1 MLPTLT
7 RCDVRVLVLCTVHDP
22 RDARVSGREIAALLE
37 AGHQVTQ
44 AAPFSD
50 FAVQARPGVVPI
62 DIPAA
67 RGRHRA
73 RALRAARTVL
83 RREGPRHDVVILH
96 NPEAVLA
103 AAGMRHQVLVW
114 DVHEDTAAAI
124 SMKDWIP
131 GSLKRP
137 AAALVRRLERYAER
151 HMRLMLAES
160 AYAER
165 FARPHPIVP
174 NTTVVPDSAPATG
187 RGRLVYVGTLTRERG
202 GDDLVEVGRR
212 LPADIEL
219 QLVGTAHGSLAT
231 RLSQADANGLL
242 RWRGYLPNDEAL
254 ALVEGATAGLSLLH
268 DEPNY
273 RHSMPTKLYEY
284 LARGVPFI
292 STPLPLAREL
302 AEASGAGII
311 VPFGD
316 PRAAVEAACELNG
329 DDERRQA
336 MADAGRRWMRENADW
351 RRDGA
356 AFVEQLERWAQE
368 G

>member
-1 MLPTLT
+1 M
-7 RCDVRVLVLCTVHDP
+7 
-22 RDARVSGREIAALLE
+22 SEREIAALQE

-50 FAVQARPGVVPI
+50 FRVQARPGVVPI

-67 RGRHRA
+67 RGRRRA
-73 RALRAARTVL
+73 RSLLAARTVL

-103 AAGMRHQVLVW
+103 TAGLRHDVLVW
-114 DVHEDTAAAI
+114 DVHEDTAAAV
-124 SMKDWIP
+124 SMKEWIP
-131 GSLKRP
+131 GLLKRP
-137 AAALVRRLERYAER
+137 ATSLVRRLERYAER
-151 HMRLMLAES
+151 HMRLILAES

-165 FARPHPIVP
+165 FARPHPVVP
-174 NTTVVPDSAPATG
+174 NTTTVPETAQPTG

-202 GDDLVEVGRR
+202 GDDLVAVGRG
-212 LPADIEL
+212 LPAEISL
-219 QLVGTAHGSLAT
+219 QVVGTAHGSLAA
-231 RLSQADANGLL
+231 RLSEADAHGTLE
-242 RWRGYLPNDEAL
+242 WRGYLPNDQAL

-316 PRAAVEAACELNG
+316 SDAVVDAACSLNS
-329 DDERRQA
+329 DDERRKA
-336 MADAGRRWMRENADW
+336 MADAGRHWMRQNADW
-351 RRDGA
+351 RHDGV
-356 AFVEQLERWAQE
+356 AFVRQLERWAQNS
-368 G
+368 

>member
-1 MLPTLT
+1 M
-7 RCDVRVLVLCTVHDP
+7 RVLVIGTVQNP
-22 RDARVSGREIAALLE
+22 RDARVSEREIAALQE
-37 AGHQVTQ
+37 AGHRVTQ
-44 AAPFSD
+44 AAPFS
-50 FAVQARPGVVPI
+50 FFRVQPRPGVVPI

-67 RGRHRA
+67 RGRRRA
-73 RALRAARTVL
+73 RALLAARKVL

-103 AAGMRHQVLVW
+103 TAGMRHDVLVW
-114 DVHEDTAAAI
+114 DVHEDTAAAV
-124 SMKDWIP
+124 SMKEWIP
-131 GSLKRP
+131 SPLKRP
-137 AAALVRRLERYAER
+137 ATALVHRLERYAER
-151 HMRLMLAES
+151 HMRLLLAES

-165 FARPHPIVP
+165 FALPHPVVP
-174 NTTVVPDSAPATG
+174 NTTTVPETARPTG

-202 GDDLVEVGRR
+202 GDDLVAVGRG
-212 LPADIEL
+212 LPSEISL
-219 QLVGTAHGSLAT
+219 QLVGTAHGSLAA
-231 RLSQADANGLL
+231 RLSEANTRGTLE
-242 RWRGYLPNDEAL
+242 WRGYLPNDEAL
-254 ALVEGATAGLSLLH
+254 AIVEGATAGLSLLH

-292 STPLPLAREL
+292 STPLPLACAL

-316 PRAAVEAACELNG
+316 SKAVVDAAELLNS

-336 MADAGRRWMRENADW
+336 MADAGRRWMLENADW

-356 AFVEQLERWAQE
+356 AFVDQLERWTLKR
-368 G
+368 